1 MFFLLTFVTIHPN
14 LVSCILLTPNAV
26 MLQWRH
32 SFFVFNLIS
41 KGSATLRCCALALR
55 SRCPALASRS
65 PHPNLKAP
73 QRFAAAPSRFARA
86 ARRSLLA
93 HPIQNLRAP
102 RPLRLCSGCCAPAK
116 SFALPGAHPTPLR
129 DWAAHVSLAD
139 PR

>member
-14 LVSCILLTPNAV
+14 LVSSILLTPNAV

-65 PHPNLKAP
+65 PHPKSKGSAT
-73 QRFAAAPSRFARA
+73 PSAMLRVLRPRA
-86 ARRSLLA
+86 SL
-93 HPIQNLRAP
+93 
-102 RPLRLCSGCCAPAK
+102 
-116 SFALPGAHPTPLR
+116 ALPGAHPTPLR